1 MKSWSMRLLAAAL
14 PQRSRVAAILGLSV
28 AGVLVDTL
36 KPWPAKLAI
45 DYVLAKQPL
54 PGMLKGLGNSG
65 EALAWLAVSTVILFL
80 TGWALRAAETFFK
93 SDTGGRLTYALAA
106 KLFAHVQALPL
117 GFHRRQATGDTVK
130 RITTDTRCAK
140 ELVLDVLLPAIT
152 IGTSLLAMF
161 AILWRLNTTLALVAA
176 PAAPLLYLIF
186 RRFRAVLEMRGY
198 DEAEAQSAIFTAAE
212 QTLTAMPAVQAFG
225 RETVEYERFQELNR
239 DSGLAYLRNIRS
251 QLGLK
256 VASGAVI
263 ALTQGV
269 VLGAGGALVVLGRA
283 TAGDLI
289 VFLSYLAAL
298 YGPLSS
304 LAYLGLSWS
313 SAAAGARRVFATLD
327 EPAWPPAVTHQPT
340 EGTRGDVRCE
350 NVTFDYDDGRPVLRD
365 VNFHVMPGETVLL
378 VGETGAGK
386 TTLLMLLDRFYDPQS
401 GRISLDGRDLSD
413 LPLEWLR
420 SQICIVLQDSLLLPA
435 SVRDNIALA
444 NPAASPED
452 IEAAARAA
460 AAHDF
465 IMQLPDG
472 YATRVGDGAARL
484 SGGERQRIALA
495 RAFLLNA
502 PVLVLDEPTAS
513 LDAATEQT
521 IWDSITRLRKG
532 RTTIVVTH
540 RDSGSRIADRTV
552 RIDRG
557 AATESGAVH
566 A

>member
-1 MKSWSMRLLAAAL
+1 
-14 PQRSRVAAILGLSV
+14 
-28 AGVLVDTL
+28 
-36 KPWPAKLAI
+36 
-45 DYVLAKQPL
+45 
-54 PGMLKGLGNSG
+54 
-65 EALAWLAVSTVILFL
+65 
-80 TGWALRAAETFFK
+80 
-93 SDTGGRLTYALAA
+93 
-106 KLFAHVQALPL
+106 
-117 GFHRRQATGDTVK
+117 
-130 RITTDTRCAK
+130 
-140 ELVLDVLLPAIT
+140 
-152 IGTSLLAMF
+152 
-161 AILWRLNTTLALVAA
+161 
-176 PAAPLLYLIF
+176 
-186 RRFRAVLEMRGY
+186 
-198 DEAEAQSAIFTAAE
+198 
-212 QTLTAMPAVQAFG
+212 
-225 RETVEYERFQELNR
+225 
-239 DSGLAYLRNIRS
+239 
-251 QLGLK
+251 
-256 VASGAVI
+256 
-263 ALTQGV
+263 
-269 VLGAGGALVVLGRA
+269 
-283 TAGDLI
+283 
-289 VFLSYLAAL
+289 
-298 YGPLSS
+298 
-304 LAYLGLSWS
+304 
-313 SAAAGARRVFATLD
+313 
-327 EPAWPPAVTHQPT
+327 
-340 EGTRGDVRCE
+340 
-350 NVTFDYDDGRPVLRD
+350 VTFDYDDGRPVLRD

>member
-1 MKSWSMRLLAAAL
+1 
-14 PQRSRVAAILGLSV
+14 
-28 AGVLVDTL
+28 
-36 KPWPAKLAI
+36 
-45 DYVLAKQPL
+45 
-54 PGMLKGLGNSG
+54 
-65 EALAWLAVSTVILFL
+65 
-80 TGWALRAAETFFK
+80 
-93 SDTGGRLTYALAA
+93 
-106 KLFAHVQALPL
+106 
-117 GFHRRQATGDTVK
+117 
-130 RITTDTRCAK
+130 
-140 ELVLDVLLPAIT
+140 
-152 IGTSLLAMF
+152 
-161 AILWRLNTTLALVAA
+161 
-176 PAAPLLYLIF
+176 
-186 RRFRAVLEMRGY
+186 
-198 DEAEAQSAIFTAAE
+198 
-212 QTLTAMPAVQAFG
+212 
-225 RETVEYERFQELNR
+225 
-239 DSGLAYLRNIRS
+239 
-251 QLGLK
+251 
-256 VASGAVI
+256 
-263 ALTQGV
+263 
-269 VLGAGGALVVLGRA
+269 GRA
-283 TAGDLI
+283 TAGDLV

-298 YGPLSS
+298 YSPLSS

-327 EPAWPPAVTHQPT
+327 EPAWPPPGVTHLPA
-340 EGTRGDVRCE
+340 GVTRGDVLCE
-350 NVTFDYDDGRPVLRD
+350 NVTFGYDDRRPVLRN
-365 VNFHVMPGETVLL
+365 VNFHVRPGETVLL

-401 GRISLDGRDLSD
+401 GRISLDGRDLAD

-444 NPAASPED
+444 NPAASSGD

-495 RAFLLNA
+495 RAFLLNP

-521 IWDSITRLRKG
+521 IWDSIARLRKG

-540 RDSGSRIADRTV
+540 RDSGSQIAERTV